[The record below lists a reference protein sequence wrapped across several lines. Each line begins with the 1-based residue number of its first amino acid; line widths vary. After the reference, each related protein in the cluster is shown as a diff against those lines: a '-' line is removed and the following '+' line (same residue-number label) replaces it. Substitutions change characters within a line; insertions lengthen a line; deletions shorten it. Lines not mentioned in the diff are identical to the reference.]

1 MIYVTSGEGKGSAG
15 SANGSGLAAPETRER
30 PLDSREALVGTQVR
44 LIDGN
49 RRNGKGSV
57 GTIERTYGHPDYL
70 AADVRF
76 EDGGAELCW
85 HHELARE
92 WGAARPPTGGRP
104 G

>member
-1 MIYVTSGEGKGSAG
+1 ME
-15 SANGSGLAAPETRER
+15 
-30 PLDSREALVGTQVR
+30 SREARVGTQVR
-44 LIDGN
+44 LMDGH

-57 GTIERTYGHPDYL
+57 GRIERTYGHPDHL

-76 EDGGAELCW
+76 EDGGAELFW

-92 WGAARPPTGGRP
+92 GDAPTGPRGAF